1 MRRDLAFGGPAR
13 LAAGRCARSLACLA
27 FVFLIGA
34 AFWLGVL
41 WIGQALI
48 APLLGAF

>member
-1 MRRDLAFGGPAR
+1 MRRDLTVGAPAR

-34 AFWLGVL
+34 AFWVGAL

-48 APLLGAF
+48 GPALGAF